1 MYKILI
7 MPPARAVLNGL
18 PRKRAERILAIVRQV
33 AADPFA
39 RHPNIDRLKGE
50 RGAFR
55 YRLGDWRLLYN
66 VDSKRRTLT
75 LANIRPRGSAY
86 R

>member
-1 MYKILI
+1 MYKVLIL
-7 MPPARAVLNGL
+7 PPARAVLNGL
-18 PRKRAERILAIVRQV
+18 PRKRAERMLTIVRRI

-39 RHPNIDRLKGE
+39 RHPNVDRLKGE
-50 RGAFR
+50 KGAFR
-55 YRLGDWRLLYN
+55 YRLGDWRLLYH

-75 LANIRPRGSAY
+75 LAAVRPRGHAY